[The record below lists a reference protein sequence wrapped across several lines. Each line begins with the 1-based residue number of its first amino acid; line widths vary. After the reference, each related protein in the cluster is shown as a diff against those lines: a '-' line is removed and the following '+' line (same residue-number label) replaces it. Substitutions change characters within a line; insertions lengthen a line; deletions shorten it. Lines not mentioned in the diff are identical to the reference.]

1 MDSALIVCG
10 ADKGVAF
17 YQKLL
22 AESAG
27 VAAAH
32 AKSGAEARRQ
42 FIENDYE
49 LVLIHSPLPDEY
61 GHELAAAASERTTAG
76 VLLVAK
82 REIADELAQKVED
95 YGVIVVEWPLNVQ
108 MFHQALKIA
117 AASRKRM
124 LRLKTQNVELLR
136 RIDEMKQ
143 VDRAKCLL
151 IAHAGMT
158 EPQAHKY
165 IEKQAM
171 DRRMTRREVALS
183 IISSYNG

>member
-1 MDSALIVCG
+1 LESALIVCG
-10 ADKGVAF
+10 AEKGVAF
-17 YQKLL
+17 YAKLL
-22 AESAG
+22 ADSAG

-32 AKSGAEARRQ
+32 ARSGAEARRL

-49 LVLIHSPLPDEY
+49 LVLIHTPLPDEF

-82 REIADELAQKVED
+82 RELADELAQKVED
-95 YGVIVVEWPLNVQ
+95 YGVIVVEWPLNVPL
-108 MFHQALKIA
+108 FHQALKIA

-124 LRLKTQNVELLR
+124 LRLKTKNVELLR

-151 IAHAGMT
+151 IEHACMT

-165 IEKQAM
+165 LEKQAM

-183 IISSYNG
+183 IIASYNG